1 MTMRSHARGSTLAS
15 QQLSKMVKLVAAHAV
30 ASSLPMKCQFLRPI
44 TIGRSTRSAWL
55 LRLPHSG
62 QSPCGID
69 GEVTARGVDGEACP
83 VVEDIGEG
91 FVHRAGFIIAQ
102 QRIGAGA
109 VDAFKNRDGV
119 QLASSLAFSV
129 VDVLR
134 VTLDTI
140 QFTDAVEYI
149 FGDEVALFR
158 RDDETSAG
166 VYLRNRGE

>member
-1 MTMRSHARGSTLAS
+1 MAS
-15 QQLSKMVKLVAAHAV
+15 RQLSKMVKLVAAHAV
-30 ASSLPMKCQFLRPI
+30 ASSLPMKCQFFLPI

-83 VVEDIGEG
+83 VVENIGEG
-91 FVHRAGFIIAQ
+91 FVHRASFIIAQ
-102 QRIGAGA
+102 QCVGAGA
-109 VDAFKNRDGV
+109 VDAIKNRAGV
-119 QLASSLAFSV
+119 ELASSLAFGV
-129 VDVLR
+129 VDMLR

-140 QFTDAVEYI
+140 QFTDSVEYI

-158 RDDETSAG
+158 RDGETSAG
-166 VYLRNRGE
+166 VYLSSKVE